1 MAAASSGWGEWK
13 EEREKKEQQA
23 TTKEEEERYQF
34 SVRAS
39 NVTSLWS
46 YEKPGLPAVR
56 YKEREGETTYERDVN
71 NMKRWQKLSG
81 SDRRSPS
88 RLNV

>member
-1 MAAASSGWGEWK
+1 MAAASSVWGEWK

-39 NVTSLWS
+39 NVTSL
-46 YEKPGLPAVR
+46 
-56 YKEREGETTYERDVN
+56 
-71 NMKRWQKLSG
+71 
-81 SDRRSPS
+81 
-88 RLNV
+88 